1 MTTPAPVIAGP
12 PRVVCAAGATL
23 GEGLCWSPRERSLYW
38 VDILSHRLYRHE
50 PASGALRYWAFDET
64 VSAVAERRSAL
75 GLVITLRH
83 RFASFD
89 PATGTLTRLAV
100 AEADRPGN
108 RFNDGK
114 CDAHGRFWAGTMDF
128 DGEAPTGA
136 LYRLDGQGRCTLA
149 FDARMAVTNGPA
161 WSPDGRTMYFNDT
174 VARRILAFDVEPE
187 TATLGTPRLW
197 MQWPASAG
205 HPDGMTVDA
214 LGRLWVAHWGAG
226 CVSCH
231 DPASTAE
238 LARIT
243 LPTDHITNVCF
254 GGVDLSTLYITS
266 ARFGLTDTQ
275 LAAQPDA
282 GSVFAV
288 DTDAPGLPAHL
299 HAS

>member
-1 MTTPAPVIAGP
+1 MLPAPTFHGP
-12 PRVVCAAGATL
+12 PRVVCATGATL
-23 GEGLCWSPRERSLYW
+23 GEGLCWSPRGHSLYW
-38 VDILSHRLYRHE
+38 VDILSCRLYRYT
-50 PASGALRYWAFDET
+50 PASQALQFWAFDET
-64 VSAVAERRSAL
+64 VSAVAERRSSP

-83 RFASFD
+83 GFATFD
-89 PATGTLTRLAV
+89 PATGELTRLATP
-100 AEADRPGN
+100 EADRPGN

-114 CDAHGRFWAGTMDF
+114 CDAQGRFWAGTMDF
-128 DGEAPTGA
+128 DCEAPTGA
-136 LYRLDGQGRCTLA
+136 LYRLDGRGRCTLA

-174 VARRILAFDVEPE
+174 VPRRTLAFDIEPL
-187 TATLGTPRLW
+187 TAALGPPRLW
-197 MQWPASAG
+197 RQWPASEG

-214 LGRLWVAHWGAG
+214 LGRLWVAHWGGA

-231 DPASTAE
+231 DPSTTTE

-254 GGVDLSTLYITS
+254 GGADLSTLYITS
-266 ARFGLTDTQ
+266 ARFGLSDTQ
-275 LAAQPDA
+275 LAAQPLA

-288 DTDAPGLPAHL
+288 DTDVRGLPAHL